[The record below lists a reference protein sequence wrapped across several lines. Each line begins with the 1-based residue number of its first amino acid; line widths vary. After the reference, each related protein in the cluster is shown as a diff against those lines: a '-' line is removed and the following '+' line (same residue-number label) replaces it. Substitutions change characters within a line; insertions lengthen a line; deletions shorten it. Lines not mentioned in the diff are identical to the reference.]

1 MNRYGSLLLPLLIA
15 AVAACGSLKKGKT
28 AAAKADTASLR
39 ELYYAAET
47 QFILGNYKSADSMF
61 SRYVRGGFRTAP
73 GYYRL
78 AALAHSRNQQTRA
91 MEYLK
96 KAMEADSGIREFH
109 MLEAD
114 IYTQNRQY
122 AQAADAFA
130 ALAAGSPR
138 AWTLYADAARFY
150 QYAGQYNRMLDICRK
165 WEANF
170 GLLEAIAENKSTA
183 YRGIGDLRAAAGEWD
198 RLSKKYPE
206 RRQYR
211 VKYAEMLRQAGDT
224 ERSRNVY
231 DSLLAGNPGDAAVI
245 GQLCRHYTVG
255 RPADHFRWAGQLAG
269 STQATFQ
276 SKMDCIQ
283 SLLSPKSVYY
293 DSMQPLLLKL
303 AEMHPGESLVH
314 TQLGDWLQYHRRST
328 SAAAAYRKSLNI
340 LGADM
345 QTWKKYLDALS
356 QSCDL
361 TGLSSQADTL
371 AELYPNQTTA
381 AIYRGLA
388 ALYTGAYDDG
398 IAHLETALLFTA
410 DDEQRQ
416 ALQLL
421 MARIWNRQ
429 GKQAEALKVCT
440 NILSQYPEHADA
452 AHAAAEIYLSRNEL
466 ADASRYIGI
475 AFKADPENPWY
486 RLTRFQIRL
495 AAGEAVNETEL
506 PLNYLPESPFALEA
520 AGDFWQKNGDCS
532 AASEWWKK
540 AIACAGFGRKTP
552 VEDKI
557 KTCLNR

>member
-39 ELYYAAET
+39 ELYFAAET

-150 QYAGQYNRMLDICRK
+150 QYAGQYNSMLDICRK

-198 RLSKKYPE
+198 RLSVKYPE

-211 VKYAEMLRQAGDT
+211 MIYAEMLRQAGDT

-231 DSLLAGNPGDAAVI
+231 DSLLAGNTGDAAVI

-255 RPADHFRWAGQLAG
+255 RPADHFRWAVQLSG

-276 SKMDCIQ
+276 TKMDCIQ
-283 SLLSPKSVYY
+283 PLLSPKSAYY

-303 AEMHPGESLVH
+303 VDMHPTESLPH
-314 TQLGDWLQYHRRST
+314 TQLGDWLQYHRRSA

-361 TGLSSQADTL
+361 NELSRQADTL

-381 AIYRGLA
+381 ATYRGLA

-398 IAHLETALLFTA
+398 IANLEAALLFAA
-410 DDEQRQ
+410 DDDQRLP
-416 ALQLL
+416 LQLL
-421 MARIWNRQ
+421 MARIWNRR
-429 GKQAEALKVCT
+429 GKQAEAMRVCT
-440 NILSQYPEHADA
+440 DILKRYPENADA
-452 AHAAAEIYLSRNEL
+452 AHTAAEIHLSRGEF
-466 ADASRYIGI
+466 ADAGRHIGMAI
-475 AFKADPENPWY
+475 KADPENPWY
-486 RLTRFQIRL
+486 RLTHFQIRL

-520 AGDFWQKNGDCS
+520 AGDFRQKNGDCS
-532 AASEWWKK
+532 AASELWKK
-540 AIACAGFGRKTP
+540 AITCAGFGRKTP

-557 KTCLNR
+557 KSCLNR